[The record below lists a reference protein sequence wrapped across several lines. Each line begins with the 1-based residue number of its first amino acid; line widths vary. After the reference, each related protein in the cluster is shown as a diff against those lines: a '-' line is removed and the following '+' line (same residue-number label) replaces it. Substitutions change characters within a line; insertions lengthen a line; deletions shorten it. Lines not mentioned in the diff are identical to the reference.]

1 MRRTLSRRATLAAAL
16 LPATAASAVPVANM
30 GVPHNRV
37 PPLDEAN
44 LPSGQVCLRE
54 GENPDAGLVRLCAAH
69 VANLRAYNSDRSDL
83 DEDQNPLW
91 RAYEATRDA
100 ISAAR
105 PASLPGLVAKALAA
119 KAEAREVDGV
129 ERPEHGTAA
138 DWSWDTTNDLARLF
152 GNGGDPLPPLPQ
164 KPHDDAL
171 LVDLAW
177 QLRAAIQT
185 EEAAWVRCSRAM
197 GQPQE
202 ERLEE
207 AASAATDK
215 RESIL
220 DRIAE
225 TPATSPLGLA
235 TKSLIVSAAATGHG
249 MTDAENAVADSL
261 AADAARLFPA
271 LPRMEPS

>member
-1 MRRTLSRRATLAAAL
+1 MPRHLSRRALAAL
-16 LPATAASAVPVANM
+16 LPAATVAPALPATSMESPQVSLPEEGNM
-30 GVPHNRV
+30 
-37 PPLDEAN
+37 
-44 LPSGQVCLRE
+44 PSRHICALR
-54 GENPDAGLVRLCAAH
+54 GENPDADLVRLCAEH
-69 VANLRAYNSDRSDL
+69 VVNLRAYNSDRSDL

-100 ISAAR
+100 IDAAR
-105 PASLPGLVAKALAA
+105 PQSLVGMVAKAHAA
-119 KAEAREVDGV
+119 KVEALEVDGA
-129 ERPEHGTAA
+129 ERPAHCPAA
-138 DWSWDTTNDLARLF
+138 DWAWDLVGDLLRLH
-152 GNGGDPLPPLPQ
+152 GDGGEVPPLPS
-164 KPHDDAL
+164 KPHDDAIL
-171 LVDLAW
+171 TDLAW
-177 QLRAAIQT
+177 QLRSAIQE
-185 EEAAWVRCSRAM
+185 EEAAWIRCSRAM
-197 GQPQE
+197 GQLQE
-202 ERLEE
+202 EPLEE

-235 TKSLIVSAAATGHG
+235 TKSLIVAAAATGHG